1 MKRRAITGL
10 VKAWAWQ
17 PTPRRQS
24 LCGWS
29 CVPRFG
35 RSRAAGHRQA
45 AARGMILGFLLVLVG
60 LWAASAALP
69 AAVAAEQHPNIVL
82 IFTDDQGYADV
93 GCFGAKGFRTPNLD
107 RMARE
112 GMKFTDFYVNCPVC
126 SGSRAALMTGCYYPR
141 VSMQPVLFPNARI
154 GLNPEEITIAEVLK
168 SQGYATAC
176 IGKWH
181 LGHLPPFLP
190 TRQGFDYYF
199 GIPYSNDMWIDPQA
213 PLADDI
219 VLREGMTV
227 DRIRTE
233 KPIRNK
239 VPLMRNEEVIEY
251 PADQSTLTRR
261 YTEEA
266 IRFMREHR
274 DGPFFIYLPH
284 TMCHVPLHVSEAFRG
299 RSGAGLFGDVI
310 EELDWSVGE
319 ILKTI
324 KELGLEKN
332 TLVIFTTD
340 NGAASGS
347 AAPLRAKKGSLYE
360 GGIRVPCIM
369 WWPGKIPAGRVCSE
383 VAATIDLLPTLA
395 FLAGTRP
402 PQDRIID
409 GKNIWPLMQ
418 GLPGAKSP
426 HEAYLVYHGGRAA
439 VRSGKWKF
447 YPWPEGSRTGRR
459 PRGQQPPA
467 QQEPKGPPVQ
477 LYDLSQ
483 DISETT
489 NVAEEHPDVVARLQ
503 ALTKAMVEELQS
515 HRRPAGR
522 VEE

>member
-1 MKRRAITGL
+1 MKASAMTGMVSAPRVQQSRFQQRRS
-10 VKAWAWQ
+10 Q
-17 PTPRRQS
+17 PRRPG
-24 LCGWS
+24 L
-29 CVPRFG
+29 F
-35 RSRAAGHRQA
+35 
-45 AARGMILGFLLVLVG
+45 G
-60 LWAASAALP
+60 LWARCGRMQREPRCLGVWALLALCWVLVLSMAREANAA
-69 AAVAAEQHPNIVL
+69 ATAEQRPNIVL
-82 IFTDDQGYADV
+82 IFTDDQGYGDV
-93 GCFGAKGFRTPNLD
+93 GCFGARGLRTPNLD
-107 RMARE
+107 RMAQE
-112 GMKFTDFYVNCPVC
+112 GMRFTDFYVNCPVC

-141 VSMQPVLFPNARI
+141 VSISPVLFPNARI

-199 GIPYSNDMWIDPQA
+199 GIPYSNDMWIDPGA
-213 PLADDI
+213 KLADDI

-227 DRIRTE
+227 ERIRSE

-239 VPLMRNEEVIEY
+239 VP
-251 PADQSTLTRR
+251 
-261 YTEEA
+261 EEA

-274 DGPFFIYLPH
+274 QGPFFIYLPH
-284 TMCHVPLHVSEAFRG
+284 TMCHVPLHVSERFRG

-324 KELGLEKN
+324 KELGLEKK

-347 AAPLRAKKGSLYE
+347 SGPLRAKKGSLYE

-395 FLAGTRP
+395 HLAGTKP

-418 GLPGAKSP
+418 GLPHAKSP
-426 HEAYLVYHGGRAA
+426 HQAYLVYHGGRAA
-439 VRSGKWKF
+439 LRSGKWKF
-447 YPWPEGSRTGRR
+447 YPWPEGSRNGRR
-459 PRGQQPPA
+459 RPGAKKPADRQPGGPA
-467 QQEPKGPPVQ
+467 VQ

-489 NVAEEHPDVVARLQ
+489 NVAEQYPEVVARLQ
-503 ALTKAMVEELQS
+503 ALCKAMVEELQS
-515 HRRPAGR
+515 HRRPIGR
-522 VEE
+522 VE